1 MGIIAVAITKL
12 EEQLKAYEQ
21 WKGDL
26 IRTVTHYHAWL
37 RKYQLATPESE
48 NNIRECLA
56 ALFSERLTVAFVA
69 EFSRGKTELIN
80 AIFFPDYGRRLLP
93 STAGRTT
100 MCPTELFYDDRA
112 DQSYVRLLPIETRLQ
127 DMGIRELKK
136 KPALWVTYPLD
147 LNSAEQVEDCLKEVI
162 QTRTVSL
169 EEAVRLGM
177 YDPQQHAKQNKP
189 PEFVE
194 IPKWRHS
201 LISFPHPLLKRGL
214 TILDTPGLNALG
226 SEPELT
232 LNMLP
237 SAQGVLFVL
246 AADTGV
252 TRSDLEMWQNHIKG
266 FHRSRQ
272 RGLMVVLNK
281 IDSLWDELQRE
292 SQIEKA
298 IEGQVKETARIL
310 GVDRKAIFPVSAQ
323 KGLLA
328 KIKHD
333 DELMKK
339 SQLDSLEQY
348 LSNDILNSRQEI
360 IQDTVIADISQ
371 MLESS
376 RGIVATKLAGIK
388 NQLDEL
394 RQLSGKSLDMIEQ
407 MMTKT
412 RQEQAE
418 YMRDVNNFQA
428 SRKVLKDQA
437 VILRG
442 ALDMKKLEKS
452 ISATH
457 HAMADDWTTLGLKS
471 RMRTLFDQMRDDM
484 QIVVEQSEQT
494 RKLIR
499 SIYKRF
505 ESEHRFAVAQPK
517 MFSIMRYKVELE
529 MLYQEAE
536 IFRKSPVT
544 AMTEKHFVVKRFF
557 VAMVSRARDIFFQA
571 RQEVDSWLKTALEP
585 LVFQI
590 QEHKNQMEQ
599 RLTDLQ
605 KISRSRDTLD
615 SRVHELEAHYNDV
628 AKQLT
633 ALRNMYNTLNN
644 SQPLTEAERPKP
656 RLVKNN
662 RA

>member
-1 MGIIAVAITKL
+1 MATSQL
-12 EEQLKAYEQ
+12 EEQLKAYEK

-37 RKYQLATPESE
+37 RKYRLSTPESE

-56 ALFSERLTVAFVA
+56 ALFGERLTVAFVA

-80 AIFFPDYGRRLLP
+80 AMFFADYGRRLLP

-100 MCPTELFYDDRA
+100 MCPTELFYDDQA
-112 DQSYVRLLPIETRLQ
+112 DQAYVRLLPIETRLQ
-127 DMGIRELKK
+127 DISIRELKK
-136 KPALWVTYPLD
+136 KPALWVTYRLD
-147 LNSAEQVEDCLKEVI
+147 LDSAAQVEDCLKEVVK
-162 QTRTVSL
+162 TRTVSL

-177 YDPQQHAKQNKP
+177 YDPHQHAKQNKP

-201 LISFPHPLLKRGL
+201 LISFPHPLLKQGL

-232 LNMLP
+232 LKMLP
-237 SAQGVLFVL
+237 SAQAVLFVL

-281 IDSLWDELQRE
+281 IDSLWDELQQE
-292 SQIEKA
+292 QNITKA
-298 IEGQVKETARIL
+298 INSQCKEAARIL

-333 DELMKK
+333 DELLLK
-339 SQLDSLEQY
+339 SQMGDLEHY
-348 LSNDILNSRQEI
+348 LSNDILNSRTEI
-360 IQDTVIADISQ
+360 IQDTVIAEISQ

-376 RGIVATKLAGIK
+376 RGIVTTKLAGIK
-388 NQLDEL
+388 RQLDEL
-394 RQLSGKSLDMIEQ
+394 RQLHGKSQEMIEH
-407 MMTKT
+407 MMVKT
-412 RQEQAE
+412 REEQTK

-437 VILRG
+437 FILRN

-452 ISATH
+452 ITITH
-457 HAMADDWTTLGLKS
+457 NAMADDWTTLGLKS
-471 RMRTLFDQMRDDM
+471 RMRSLFDQMRDEM
-484 QIVVEQSEQT
+484 QIVVDQSEQT

-505 ESEHRFAVAQPK
+505 ESDHQFSLAQPK
-517 MFSIMRYKVELE
+517 MFSIMRHKVELE

-557 VAMVSRARDIFFQA
+557 VAMVSRARDIFFQS

-585 LVFQI
+585 LIFQI
-590 QEHKNQMEQ
+590 KEHKDQMEQ
-599 RLTDLQ
+599 RLHDLK
-605 KISRSRDTLD
+605 KISCSRETLD
-615 SRVHELEAHYNDV
+615 TRIAELEAQHKAV

-633 ALRNMYNTLNN
+633 TLRNMHNMLNN
-644 SQPLTEAERPKP
+644 SRPLTPAERPRP
-656 RLVKNN
+656 QLVKNST
-662 RA
+662 ASQA